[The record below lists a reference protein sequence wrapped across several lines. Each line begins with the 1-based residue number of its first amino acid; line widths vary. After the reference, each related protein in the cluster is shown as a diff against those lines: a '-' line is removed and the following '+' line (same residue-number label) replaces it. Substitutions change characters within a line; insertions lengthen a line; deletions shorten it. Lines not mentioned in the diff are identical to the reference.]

1 MKTNTRIAFA
11 ALLSAAGAVLTAF
24 AAEFNG
30 GPTEAPV
37 DPAAPAE
44 PPATTKKPRKNSATT
59 APAET
64 APETA
69 AEPEPEE
76 KKEEPAP
83 TVDNPKY
90 EEHRK
95 LIAPLVQGEESTAEL
110 RAQVKEI
117 VKKYSP
123 DGGLKVMPVKHHAA
137 FEKDIAALS
146 Y

>member
-1 MKTNTRIAFA
+1 MKPNTKIAFA

-44 PPATTKKPRKNSATT
+44 PPKEKKSRKNSATT
-59 APAET
+59 APA
-64 APETA
+64 ETA